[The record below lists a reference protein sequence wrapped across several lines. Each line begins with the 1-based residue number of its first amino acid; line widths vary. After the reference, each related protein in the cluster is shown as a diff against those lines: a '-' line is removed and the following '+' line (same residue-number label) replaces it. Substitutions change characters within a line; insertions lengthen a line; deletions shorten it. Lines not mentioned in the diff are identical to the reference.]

1 MKTNTVNAKCT
12 ASRKCSGCQ
21 LKNLTYPE
29 QIKLKQSK
37 VNKALAGICN
47 VDRIVPAPAEFRYR
61 NKASAVF
68 FEDRSKTVK
77 WGIYQSAKGE
87 VAVVEKCL
95 LQPQLA
101 DEIFS
106 TLAQLIKSFKV
117 KLYNHQSKKGFLRSA
132 TVRVAEATGQVMITL
147 VTNEGDFQ
155 KESQFVNALLKKHG
169 EITTVVRSVYTG
181 DAVIMNGEKEITL
194 FGNGYIEDKLCEKT
208 FRISSRSFYQIN
220 SRQTQALYQK
230 AVDLAEL
237 DSDSTFLDAYCGT
250 GTIGIIASQ
259 KAKNG
264 VGVEVNSAAV
274 EDAKI
279 NAKLN
284 DAENMTFV
292 CGDAGAYLEKECKK
306 GNVFD
311 VVFTDPPRAGC
322 SLKFLK
328 SLCIAKPKKVVYVS
342 CNPETQ
348 ARDLRFLLK
357 NGYTIKS
364 ATPFDMFPQTGH
376 VETVVLLSQRRPDT
390 HIDIKLDL
398 SELDITAA
406 ETKATY
412 QEIKD
417 YVLEKIRP

>member
-29 QIKLKQSK
+29 QLRLKQSK
-37 VNKALAGICN
+37 INKTLAGICN
-47 VDRIVPAPAEFRYR
+47 VERIVPAPAEFRYR

-68 FEDRSKTVK
+68 FEDRSKTVR
-77 WGIYQSAKGE
+77 WGIYQSATGE
-87 VAVVEKCL
+87 AAAVEKCL

-101 DEIFS
+101 DDIFN

-117 KLYNHQSKKGFLRSA
+117 KIYNHQTKKGFLRSA
-132 TVRVAEATGQVMITL
+132 TVRVAEATGRVMVTL
-147 VTNEGDFQ
+147 VTNEGEFH
-155 KESQFVNALLKKHG
+155 KENQFVNALVKKYS
-169 EITTVVRSVYTG
+169 EITTVVRSIYTG
-181 DAVIMNGEKEITL
+181 EAVIMNGEKENTL
-194 FGNGYIEDKLCEKT
+194 FGEGYIEDKLCGKL

-220 SRQTQALYQK
+220 SLQTQALYRK

-237 DSDSTFLDAYCGT
+237 DPDSTFLDAYCGT
-250 GTIGIIASQ
+250 GTIGIIASEN
-259 KAKNG
+259 AKCG

-279 NAKLN
+279 NAELN
-284 DAENMTFV
+284 KADNMSFV
-292 CGDAGAYLEKECKK
+292 CGDAGTYLEKECRK

-328 SLCIAKPKKVVYVS
+328 SLCIAKPKKIVYVS
-342 CNPETQ
+342 FNPETQ
-348 ARDLRFLLK
+348 SRDLRFLLK
-357 NGYTIKS
+357 NGYKIKS

-376 VETVVLLSQRRPDT
+376 TECAVLLTRD
-390 HIDIKLDL
+390 
-398 SELDITAA
+398 
-406 ETKATY
+406 
-412 QEIKD
+412 
-417 YVLEKIRP
+417 